1 MRTFFKLLFAVCL
14 PVFAFSQIRI
24 VTSVSKNPVE
34 VGERFELTFTVKN
47 YAVKKIALPSLED
60 FESLSGPNTSTSI
73 QWVNGVMTESGS
85 YTYSLKAKAT
95 GRFNIGKASV
105 SDTSKTYYSDELI
118 ITVTEKQEGNLPP
131 DAKAS
136 DAEKGAV
143 QRDEN
148 YVTLG
153 EVFES
158 PVERDIDN
166 DSLYFKDG
174 KGMPGKAIFIQSC
187 ANGMNG
193 SKKKKNDIKVDAEG
207 ACSCMIEII
216 SKNYTYAEFKNGFDK
231 EDDFIEKIISTE
243 SPVYKDVLNC
253 VFSNMLTGSEKNTS
267 KTKEKSVKKE
277 TSFAKREKDDGDD
290 VIEKLF
296 MESCTGEATKTKAF
310 KQSGIDADVYCQC
323 TWDKIE
329 EKGLALDKLSDLKD
343 PNSPI
348 FNEIITPCITQAMT
362 GKGYVGEEKAT
373 KNENDIV
380 GENQVERISLTR
392 LMGIYKIKVK
402 IGSVEKYFTLDSG
415 ANDVFI
421 NEDTERDLLLDGVIK
436 KSDYLPSRKYR
447 MADGSYTDC
456 RRLKLDGIQVGDFT
470 VNNVVVAISED
481 SNGLL
486 LLGKSLL
493 DKFSSWSIDNK
504 TEELVLTK

>member
-1 MRTFFKLLFAVCL
+1 MRTFFKLLLAICF
-14 PVFAFSQIRI
+14 PVFAFSQI
-24 VTSVSKNPVE
+24 SVVASIDKNLVE
-34 VGERFELTFTVKN
+34 VGKKFELTFAVKN
-47 YAVKKIALPSLED
+47 YAVQKIVVPSLEN
-60 FESLSGPNTSTSI
+60 FEVISGPNTSTSI
-73 QWVNGVMTESGS
+73 EWVNGISTESGS
-85 YTYSLKAKAT
+85 YTYSLKAKAVGSFT
-95 GRFNIGKASV
+95 IGKASIT
-105 SDTSKTYYSDELI
+105 DATKTYYSNE
-118 ITVTEKQEGNLPP
+118 VTIAVVGVIPDIKVAESGYNLPP

-136 DAEKGAV
+136 DAEKSITNEISE
-143 QRDEN
+143 Q
-148 YVTLG
+148 
-153 EVFES
+153 
-158 PVERDIDN
+158 PVEKEADN

-174 KGMPGKAIFIQSC
+174 KGMAGKAVFIQSC
-187 ANGMNG
+187 TNGMNG

-216 SKNYTYAEFKNGFDK
+216 SKNYTYAEFKEGFDK
-231 EDDFIEKIISTE
+231 ADDFIEKIISTN

-253 VFSNMLTGSEKNTS
+253 VFSNMLTGSEKSST
-267 KTKEKSVKKE
+267 KTKEKSSKKE

-296 MESCTGEATKTKAF
+296 MESCTSEATKTKAF

-343 PNSPI
+343 PNSSI
-348 FNEIITPCITQAMT
+348 FNEIITPCITMAMT
-362 GKGYVGEEKAT
+362 GKGSVGEEKAT
-373 KNENDIV
+373 KNTNDIV

-421 NEDTERDLLLDGVIK
+421 NEDMERDLLLDGIIR
-436 KSDYLPSRKYR
+436 KSDYLPSRKYG

-456 RRLKLDGIQVGDFT
+456 RRLKLNGIQVGDFT

-481 SNGLL
+481 SNGML